1 MRILNGFE
9 EFFCLPSNLS
19 NDDIIS
25 AFSEIGY
32 GFWRSGLKTGVENGT
47 FGLKQGRD
55 LKNRAGTR
63 PPKIP
68 RTVIP
73 RALNIDI

>member
-19 NDDIIS
+19 SDDIIS

-47 FGLKQGRD
+47 FGLK
-55 LKNRAGTR
+55 
-63 PPKIP
+63 
-68 RTVIP
+68 
-73 RALNIDI
+73 